1 MKRRMLAL
9 AMCAMML
16 IGLLTACGGKD
27 SGNGD
32 TSAPPAESSGDATPP
47 AAVTATMR
55 LL

>member
-27 SGNGD
+27 SGGGEQRRRH
-32 TSAPPAESSGDATPP
+32 SACG
-47 AAVTATMR
+47 R
-55 LL
+55 RYQRR